1 MEFYDFSIY
10 WEFHDTT
17 NQSTII
23 PATPTHP
30 FPTFSTSLWMGFL
43 KLGVELHDCRWSCW
57 RTVMIVKRPFG
68 KVMEFMEVLVSKFDW
83 LVVWNMIFVSP
94 YVGNNHP
101 NWPIFF
107 RGVGQPPTR
116 EVGITRCQ
124 IRFVRF
130 VLMSRRNPANSVFFW
145 PDVNRIQKTG
155 VSQWGNNQG
164 TGK

>member
-17 NQSTII
+17 NQSIII
-23 PATPTHP
+23 PATTTHP

-43 KLGVELHDCRWSCW
+43 RLGVELHDCRWSCW

-68 KVMEFMEVLVSKFDW
+68 KVMEFLEVLVSKYDW
-83 LVVWNMIFVSP
+83 LWFGTWFVSP

-107 RGVGQPPTR
+107 RGVETTNQRSRHHEMPNS
-116 EVGITRCQ
+116 
-124 IRFVRF
+124 IRPIRPDEQKESSE
-130 VLMSRRNPANSVFFW
+130 LGFFW